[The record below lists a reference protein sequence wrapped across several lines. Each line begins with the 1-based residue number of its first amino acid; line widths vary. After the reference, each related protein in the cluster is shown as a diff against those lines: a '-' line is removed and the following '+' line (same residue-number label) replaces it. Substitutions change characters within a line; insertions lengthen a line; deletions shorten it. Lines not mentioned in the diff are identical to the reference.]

1 MHGKFALRNIA
12 RRVAVSVGGV
22 VLLVLGWS
30 ALAAGTIS
38 ARIPGPVEV
47 VRTIA
52 ENLYDI
58 PELRYIYY
66 SSSGL
71 LENLAYTFQNV
82 VTSVSIGALA
92 GLLAGIA
99 LARSR
104 IIKFFVEPPLLIMGT
119 FPVVMLL
126 PFFLMWFGTDRVA
139 QYGLVLFYTF
149 ITVTLVARQA
159 ALNVSGYYENFA
171 ASLGASRQFFQS
183 RVVLPAVIPETIGA
197 IRISL
202 AAAWGFETVAEILG
216 APLGAGRLIQ
226 VFSVAVMTSDIF
238 GVLLCIGIIAVVTD
252 ALVAAAGKW
261 IVRWQ
266 D

>member
-1 MHGKFALRNIA
+1 MQGKPALNIA
-12 RRVAVSVGGV
+12 RSVIVSLAGIT
-22 VLLVLGWS
+22 LLVLLWS
-30 ALAAGTIS
+30 VLAAGTIS
-38 ARIPGPVEV
+38 ARIPSPLET
-47 VRTIA
+47 VRTVA
-52 ENLYDI
+52 ENFHDI

-71 LENLAYTFQNV
+71 LENLVYTFQNV
-82 VTSVSIGALA
+82 VTSVSIGAIS

-104 IIKFFVEPPLLIMGT
+104 IVKFIIEPPLLIMGT

-159 ALNVSGYYENFA
+159 ALNVAGYYENFA
-171 ASLGASRQFFQS
+171 MSLGASRRFFQT
-183 RVVLPAVIPETIGA
+183 RVVIPAVIPETIGA
-197 IRISL
+197 VRISL

-226 VFSVAVMTSDIF
+226 VFSVAVMTPDIF
-238 GVLLCIGIIAVVTD
+238 GVLLCIGVIAVATD
-252 ALVAAAGKW
+252 ALVAAAGRW
-261 IVRWQ
+261 IIRWQ

>member
-1 MHGKFALRNIA
+1 LQGTFTLLNLTKRAAVATSGTAL
-12 RRVAVSVGGV
+12 V
-22 VLLVLGWS
+22 VLVWS
-30 ALAAGTIS
+30 MLAAATIS

-47 VRTIA
+47 VRTIRA
-52 ENLYDI
+52 NFYDI
-58 PELRYIYY
+58 PELKYIYY

-71 LENLAYTFQNV
+71 VQNLAYTVTNV
-82 VTSVSIGALA
+82 LTSVSLGAAA
-92 GLLAGIA
+92 GLLVGVI

-104 IIKFFVEPPLLIMGT
+104 VLRWFIEPPLLVMGT

-149 ITVTLVARQA
+149 VTVTLVARQA
-159 ALNVSGYYENFA
+159 ALNVSGYYEDFA
-171 ASLGASRQFFQS
+171 ASLGATKRFFQS
-183 RVVLPAVIPETIGA
+183 RVILPAVIPEVIGA

-202 AAAWGFETVAEILG
+202 AAGWGLETVAEILG

-226 VFSVAVMTSDIF
+226 VFSVAVMTPDIF
-238 GVLLCIGIIAVVTD
+238 GVLLCIGVIAVMTD
-252 ALVAAAGKW
+252 ALVAAAGRW
-261 IVRWQ
+261 VIRWQ